1 MTNKYKKELEELKR
15 RVYNEKSLAE
25 LKRIGKL
32 KKGLL
37 NVDQYKKANK
47 KDLVERLVKGSQ
59 LSDESKKVLLEIAQT
74 KDLKVN
80 ASMSKEVILQKITN
94 PKLTDLNENRL
105 RKIAEKKGVP
115 LRTQLTNRAIIQR
128 LENPTDYYTVESL
141 KRLARSNNIDVRR
154 NISKPELI
162 NILGERNLITTT
174 PITAQ
179 ESNLGVLSSKVPID
193 LIRKAK
199 KKAQSAKE
207 ALEIFKEYIKNLKG
221 YNISANRLKKLSKQL
236 ERKEKKATEEKDRI
250 FTPIIEASAFKNY
263 TNQYVMYNTK
273 ANYEPIEFLEYAKP
287 AILNIFNSNRNI
299 KTILYLHCLMQN
311 IQSIIPVEFAFHS
324 KDLKLVL
331 EGTDISELYN
341 EMADEI
347 EEEIQKVENSEGSG
361 YTFVKVIKLVLHTTK
376 WEPIYGSSYIPL
388 DPYLANKKA
397 IINMKN
403 EDDKCFMWC
412 VLRALYPKDKN
423 AERIDKDLK
432 SKQDNINMKGIC
444 YPVSLK
450 AIDHFEHLNP
460 NISISVLGYNKEDRV
475 FPLRISK
482 YTGCDYD
489 IVLLLLKEAEKGESG
504 EIKEK
509 THYTLVK
516 NKSALIASQINSHEH
531 KRHLCLNCFNSFNSP
546 ETLEKHKEYCYENE
560 SIKTNMPSPN
570 TYLRFKNFLYSE
582 KAPFAVYADF
592 ESLIKPLDN
601 CDPDPNKSYT
611 KKYQKH
617 EPISFSYYIAVNGV
631 FKPVLRKY
639 TKTKPEDADA
649 MDVFIKWLEEDV
661 KAIANIEEK
670 EMIFTEEDRKHFN
683 NASDCWICG
692 EELGNDRVRD
702 HCHFTGRYRGP
713 AHNRCNLKYRKP
725 KNISVFFHNLSGYD
739 SHLFIKKLGTPNK
752 NENIDCI
759 PNNEEKYISFSKT
772 IVTGQYTNK
781 KGEIKDKT
789 FKIVFKDSLKFMS
802 SSLGALVNNLPKDA
816 FKNLLKYFTPKQ
828 AEILKQK
835 GFYPYEYMDSEEK
848 FNDTKLPPR
857 EAFYSKL
864 SGKGITEK
872 DYKHAG
878 DVWNSF
884 KMKTFLEY
892 HELYNITD
900 VLLLADVFEN
910 FRDLCLKIYGLDPV
924 YYFTA
929 PGLAWDACLK
939 ITSIDLELLSDP
951 NMLLMFEKGIRGGIS
966 IISNRYGKANNKYLR
981 KGYNK
986 NLPSKYLMYL
996 DANNLY
1002 GCAMSE
1008 KLPTHGFK
1016 WLSGGEMKKLFNNR
1030 VIQVWEKIPCIL
1042 EVDLEYPEN
1051 LHDLHND
1058 YPFCPEK
1065 VKCKNGVEKLIPNL
1079 NDKTKYIIHYKNLI
1093 QCLRA
1098 GMKLKKIHR
1107 GIKFVESEWMKPY
1120 IDKNTNLRAKAKNN
1134 FEKDFFKLMNNSVF
1148 GKTMENIRNRVDVK
1162 LVNTKE
1168 KLRKL
1173 VAKPNFKGRKIFN
1186 ENLVSVHMKKTSL
1199 TMNKPIYLGM
1209 CILDLSKIIMFDFH
1223 YNYIKSKYV
1232 DKAKLLFTDTDSLMY
1247 EIETEDFYK
1256 DIAGDVK
1263 NKFDTSDYPE
1273 NHPSGIPTGENKKV
1287 LGMMKDEAAGKIIKE
1302 FVGLRSK
1309 LYSFVMDDG
1318 GEIKKCKGIKK
1329 QVVESSIRHEH
1340 YKTCLTTG
1348 KELLRK
1354 QNILRSYEHEVYTEE
1369 VNKVALSAL
1378 DDKRYILS
1386 DGMDTLALGH
1396 YKIQQG
1402 DYRRET
1408 DSKNLSQ
1415 FPPPLN
1421 SLNDARQDDRRI
1433 K

>member
-25 LKRIGKL
+25 LKRIGKV

-179 ESNLGVLSSKVPID
+179 ESNLGVLASKVPID

-207 ALEIFKEYIKNLKG
+207 ALEIFKQYIENLKG
-221 YNISANRLKKLSKQL
+221 YKISANRLKKLSKQL
-236 ERKEKKATEEKDRI
+236 ERKEKKATEKKDRI
-250 FTPIIEASAFKNY
+250 FTPTRESSAFKNY
-263 TNQYVMYNTK
+263 TNQYVMHNTK

-299 KTILYLHCLMQN
+299 KTILYLYCLMQN
-311 IQSIIPVEFAFHS
+311 IESSTPVEFAFHS

-347 EEEIQKVENSEGSG
+347 EEEIQKVEDSEGSG
-361 YTFVKVIKLVLHTTK
+361 WTFVGVIKLVLHTTK

-412 VLRALYPKDKN
+412 VLRALYPKNDHP
-423 AERIDKDLK
+423 ERIDKDLK
-432 SKQDNINMKGIC
+432 SKQDIINMKGIH

-450 AIDHFEHLNP
+450 AIERFEQLNP
-460 NISISVLGYNKEDRV
+460 NISISVLGYNKEEGV
-475 FPLRISK
+475 FPLQISK

-489 IVLLLLKEAEKGESG
+489 IVLLLLKEAVKGENG

-516 NKSALIASQINSHEH
+516 NKSALIASQKNNHEH
-531 KRHLCLNCFNSFNSP
+531 KRHLCLNCFNSFNTS
-546 ETLEKHKEYCYENE
+546 ESLNKHKEYCYENK
-560 SIKTNMPSPN
+560 SVKTTMPPPG
-570 TYLRFKNFLYSE
+570 TYLEFKNFHHSE
-582 KAPFAVYADF
+582 KAPFVVYADF
-592 ESLIKPLDN
+592 ESLIKSMDYCN
-601 CDPDPNKSYT
+601 PDPNKSYT

-617 EPISFSYYIAVNGV
+617 EPISFSYYILCSIDGV
-631 FKPVLRKY
+631 YKPVLRKY
-639 TKTKPEDADA
+639 TQTKPEGANA
-649 MDVFIKWLEEDV
+649 IDVFIKWLEEDV
-661 KAIANIEEK
+661 KAIANIEPK
-670 EMIFTEEDRKHFN
+670 EMIFTEEDIKQFN
-683 NASDCWICG
+683 KASDCWICG
-692 EELGNDRVRD
+692 EKLGNDKVRD

-713 AHNRCNLKYRKP
+713 AHNKCNLKYRKP

-739 SHLFIKKLGTPNK
+739 SHLFIKKLGTPDK

-772 IVTGQYTNK
+772 IVTGQYTSK
-781 KGEIKDKT
+781 KGEVKNKT
-789 FKIVFKDSLKFMS
+789 FKIVFKDSLKFLA
-802 SSLGALVNNLPKDA
+802 SSLEALVNNLTKED
-816 FKNLLKYFTPKQ
+816 FKNLHKYFTPKQ

-848 FNDTKLPPR
+848 FNDTKPPPR

-864 SGKGITEK
+864 SGKGISNK
-872 DYKHAG
+872 NYNRVLN
-878 DVWNSF
+878 VWNTFNMKIF
-884 KMKTFLEY
+884 KEY

-910 FRDLCLKIYGLDPV
+910 FRDLCLKIYELDPV

-939 ITSIDLELLSDP
+939 VTGVQLELLSDP

-1058 YPFCPEK
+1058 YPFCSER
-1065 VKCKNGVEKLIPNL
+1065 VECKNGVKKLIPNL
-1079 NDKTKYIIHYKNLI
+1079 RNKTKYVIHYRNLI
-1093 QCLRA
+1093 QCLKA
-1098 GMKLKKIHR
+1098 GLKLTKIHK
-1107 GIKFVESEWMKPY
+1107 GIKFVESDWMKPY
-1120 IDKNTNLRAKAKNN
+1120 IEMNTNLRAKAKNN

-1173 VAKPNFKGRKIFN
+1173 VAKPNLKSPPKIFS
-1186 ENLVSVHMKKTSL
+1186 ENLVSVHMRKTSL
-1199 TMNKPIYLGM
+1199 LMNKPVYLGM
-1209 CILDLSKIIMFDFH
+1209 CILDLSKTIMYDFH
-1223 YNYIKSKYV
+1223 YNYIKSKYA

-1263 NKFDTSDYPE
+1263 DKFDTSDYPE

-1329 QVVESSIRHEH
+1329 QVVESSIKHEH

-1354 QNILRSYEHEVYTEE
+1354 QNILRSYEHKVYTEE

-1386 DGMDTLALGH
+1386 DGMDTLAWGH
-1396 YKIQQG
+1396 YKIK
-1402 DYRRET
+1402 D
-1408 DSKNLSQ
+1408 N
-1415 FPPPLN
+1415 
-1421 SLNDARQDDRRI
+1421 
-1433 K
+1433 

>member
-80 ASMSKEVILQKITN
+80 ASMSKEVILQKITS

-105 RKIAEKKGVP
+105 RKIAEKKGIP

-141 KRLARSNNIDVRR
+141 KRLARNNNIDVRR

-250 FTPIIEASAFKNY
+250 FTPILEASAFKNY

-273 ANYEPIEFLEYAKP
+273 ANYEPIEFLAYAKP
-287 AILNIFNSNRNI
+287 AILNIFKSNQNI
-299 KTILYLHCLMQN
+299 KTMLYLHCLMQN
-311 IQSIIPVEFAFHS
+311 IQSTTPVEFAFHS

-361 YTFVKVIKLVLHTTK
+361 YTFVKVIKLVLHVTK
-376 WEPIYGSSYIPL
+376 WQPLYGSSYMPL

-423 AERIDKDLK
+423 SERIDKDLK
-432 SKQDNINMKGIC
+432 SKQDIINMKGIC
-444 YPVSLK
+444 YPVSLNGIK
-450 AIDHFEHLNP
+450 RFEELNP
-460 NISISVLGYNKEDRV
+460 NISISVLGYNKEEGGV
-475 FPLRISK
+475 YPLQISK
-482 YTGCDYD
+482 YKGCEYD
-489 IVLLLLKEAEKGESG
+489 IVLLLLKEAVTGENG

-516 NKSALIASQINSHEH
+516 NTSALIASQKNNHKG
-531 KRHLCLNCFNSFNSP
+531 KRHACLNCFNSFN
-546 ETLEKHKEYCYENE
+546 TLESLNKHKEYCYENE
-560 SIKTNMPSPN
+560 SIKTNMPPQN

-617 EPISFSYYIAVNGV
+617 EPISFSYYITFNGV
-631 FKPVLRKY
+631 FFKPILRKY

-649 MDVFIKWLEEDV
+649 MDIFIKWLEEDV
-661 KAIANIEEK
+661 KDIANIEPK
-670 EMIFTEEDRKHFN
+670 EMIFTEEDTKHFN

-713 AHNRCNLKYRKP
+713 AHNKCNLKYRKP

-739 SHLFIKKLGTPNK
+739 SHLFIKKLGTPNR

-781 KGEIKDKT
+781 KGKVKDKT

-802 SSLGALVNNLPKDA
+802 SSLGALVKNLPA
-816 FKNLLKYFTPKQ
+816 FKNLLNYFTPKQ
-828 AEILKQK
+828 TELLKQK

-872 DYKHAG
+872 DYEHAG
-878 DVWNSF
+878 NVWNSF
-884 KMKTFLEY
+884 KMKTFKEY

-939 ITSIDLELLSDP
+939 MTSVKLELLSDS
-951 NMLLMFEKGIRGGIS
+951 NMLLMFEEGIRGGIS
-966 IISNRYGKANNKYLR
+966 IISNRYGEANNKYMR
-981 KGYNK
+981 KGFNK
-986 NLPSKYLMYL
+986 NKPSKYLMYL

-1016 WLSGGEMKKLFNNR
+1016 WLLDREIGKLFNNQ
-1030 VIQVWEKIPCIL
+1030 VLQVWEKIPCIL

-1058 YPFCPEK
+1058 YPFCSEK

-1079 NDKTKYIIHYKNLI
+1079 RDKTKYVIHYKNLI

-1098 GMKLKKIHR
+1098 GMKLKKIHS

-1120 IDKNTNLRAKAKNN
+1120 IDKNTNLRAMTKNN
-1134 FEKDFFKLMNNSVF
+1134 FEKDFYKLMNNSVF
-1148 GKTMENIRNRVDVK
+1148 GKTMENLRNRVDVR

-1173 VAKPNFKGRKIFN
+1173 VAKPNFKSRKIFN

-1199 TMNKPIYLGM
+1199 LMNKPIYLGM
-1209 CILDLSKIIMFDFH
+1209 CILDLSKIIMYDFH
-1223 YNYIKSKYV
+1223 YNYIKSKYA

-1247 EIETEDFYK
+1247 EIQTEDFYK
-1256 DIAGDVK
+1256 DISGDVK
-1263 NKFDTSDYPE
+1263 DRFDTSDYPE

-1287 LGMMKDEAAGKIIKE
+1287 LGMMKDEVAGKIIKE

-1318 GEIKKCKGIKK
+1318 GETKKCKGIKK

-1354 QNILRSYEHEVYTEE
+1354 QNILRSYDHEVYTEE

-1378 DDKRYILS
+1378 DDKRHILS

-1396 YKIQQG
+1396 YKIV
-1402 DYRRET
+1402 
-1408 DSKNLSQ
+1408 
-1415 FPPPLN
+1415 
-1421 SLNDARQDDRRI
+1421 
-1433 K
+1433 

>member
-80 ASMSKEVILQKITN
+80 ASMSKEVILQKITS

-105 RKIAEKKGVP
+105 RKIAEKKGIP

-141 KRLARSNNIDVRR
+141 KRLARNNNIDVRR

-236 ERKEKKATEEKDRI
+236 ERKEKKATEEKYRI
-250 FTPIIEASAFKNY
+250 FTPILEASAFKNY

-273 ANYEPIEFLEYAKP
+273 ANYEPIEFLAYAKP
-287 AILNIFNSNRNI
+287 AILNIFKSNQNI
-299 KTILYLHCLMQN
+299 KTMLYLHCLMQN
-311 IQSIIPVEFAFHS
+311 IQSTTPVEFAFHS

-361 YTFVKVIKLVLHTTK
+361 YTFVKVIKLVLHVTK
-376 WEPIYGSSYIPL
+376 WQPLYGSSYMPL

-423 AERIDKDLK
+423 SERIDKDLK
-432 SKQDNINMKGIC
+432 SKQDIINMKGIC
-444 YPVSLK
+444 YPVSLNGIK
-450 AIDHFEHLNP
+450 RFEELNP
-460 NISISVLGYNKEDRV
+460 NISISVLGYNKEEGGV
-475 FPLRISK
+475 YPLQISK
-482 YTGCDYD
+482 YKGCEYD
-489 IVLLLLKEAEKGESG
+489 IVLLLLKEAVTGENG

-516 NKSALIASQINSHEH
+516 NTSALIASQKNNHKG
-531 KRHLCLNCFNSFNSP
+531 KRHACLNCFNSFN
-546 ETLEKHKEYCYENE
+546 TLESLNKHKEYCYENE
-560 SIKTNMPSPN
+560 SIKTNMPPQN

-617 EPISFSYYIAVNGV
+617 EPISFSYYITFNGV
-631 FKPVLRKY
+631 FFKPILRKY

-649 MDVFIKWLEEDV
+649 MDIFIKWLEEDV
-661 KAIANIEEK
+661 KDIANIEPK
-670 EMIFTEEDRKHFN
+670 EMIFTEEDTKHFN

-713 AHNRCNLKYRKP
+713 AHNKCNLKYRKP

-781 KGEIKDKT
+781 KGKVKDKT

-802 SSLGALVNNLPKDA
+802 SSLGALVNNLPA
-816 FKNLLKYFTPKQ
+816 FKNLLNYFTPKQ
-828 AEILKQK
+828 TELLKQK

-872 DYKHAG
+872 DYEHAG
-878 DVWNSF
+878 NVWNSF
-884 KMKTFLEY
+884 KMKTFKEY

-939 ITSIDLELLSDP
+939 MTSVKLELLSDS
-951 NMLLMFEKGIRGGIS
+951 NMLLMFEEGIRGGIS
-966 IISNRYGKANNKYLR
+966 IISNRYGEANNKYMR
-981 KGYNK
+981 KGFNK
-986 NLPSKYLMYL
+986 NKPSKYLMYL

-1016 WLSGGEMKKLFNNR
+1016 WLLDREIGKLFNNQ
-1030 VIQVWEKIPCIL
+1030 VLQVWEKIPCIL

-1058 YPFCPEK
+1058 YPFCSEK

-1079 NDKTKYIIHYKNLI
+1079 RDKTKYVIHYKNLI

-1098 GMKLKKIHR
+1098 GMKLKKIHS

-1120 IDKNTNLRAKAKNN
+1120 IDKNTNLRAMTKNN
-1134 FEKDFFKLMNNSVF
+1134 FEKDFYKLMNNSVF
-1148 GKTMENIRNRVDVK
+1148 GKTMENLRNRVDVR

-1173 VAKPNFKGRKIFN
+1173 VAKPNFKSRKIFN

-1199 TMNKPIYLGM
+1199 LMNKPIYLGM
-1209 CILDLSKIIMFDFH
+1209 CILDLSKIIMYDFH
-1223 YNYIKSKYV
+1223 YNYIKSKYA

-1247 EIETEDFYK
+1247 EIQTEDFYK
-1256 DIAGDVK
+1256 DISGDVK
-1263 NKFDTSDYPE
+1263 DRFDTSDYPE

-1287 LGMMKDEAAGKIIKE
+1287 LGMMKDEVAGKIIKE

-1318 GEIKKCKGIKK
+1318 GETKKCKGIKK

-1354 QNILRSYEHEVYTEE
+1354 QNILRSYDHEVYTEE

-1378 DDKRYILS
+1378 DDKRHILS

-1396 YKIQQG
+1396 YKIV
-1402 DYRRET
+1402 
-1408 DSKNLSQ
+1408 
-1415 FPPPLN
+1415 
-1421 SLNDARQDDRRI
+1421 
-1433 K
+1433 

>member
-1 MTNKYKKELEELKR
+1 MTDKYKKEVEEINR
-15 RVYNEKSLAE
+15 RVYNQKSLAE

-47 KDLVERLVKGSQ
+47 KDLVERLVKGRQ

-199 KKAQSAKE
+199 KKTRTAKE

-236 ERKEKKATEEKDRI
+236 ERKEKKAKEERDRI
-250 FTPIIEASAFKNY
+250 FTLIKEKSAFKNY
-263 TNQYVMYNTK
+263 TYQYVMRNNTQV
-273 ANYEPIEFLEYAKP
+273 NYEPKEFLEYAKP
-287 AILNIFNSNRNI
+287 AILNIFKSNRNI
-299 KTILYLHCLMQN
+299 KTMLYLHCYMTRLEGDF
-311 IQSIIPVEFAFHS
+311 IPVEFAFHS
-324 KDLKLVL
+324 CGLKLVL
-331 EGTDISELYN
+331 EGTDTSELYN
-341 EMADEI
+341 DMTDEI
-347 EEEIQKVENSEGSG
+347 LEEFQKVNTREGSG
-361 YTFVKVIKLVLHTTK
+361 WTFLVVIKLVLHVTK

-403 EDDKCFMWC
+403 EDDDKCFMWC

-432 SKQDNINMKGIC
+432 SKQDIINMKDIR

-450 AIDHFEHLNP
+450 AIDHFERLNP

-489 IVLLLLKEAEKGESG
+489 IVLLLLKEAEKGENG

-516 NKSALIASQINSHEH
+516 NTSALISSQINNHEH
-531 KRHLCLNCFNSFNSP
+531 KRHLCLNCFNSFNTS
-546 ETLEKHKEYCYENE
+546 ESLNKHKEYCYENK
-560 SIKTNMPSPN
+560 SVKIKMPPKN

-617 EPISFSYYIAVNGV
+617 EPISFSYYIAVNGDF

-649 MDVFIKWLEEDV
+649 MDIFIKWLEEDV
-661 KAIANIEEK
+661 KDIANIEPK
-670 EMIFTEEDRKHFN
+670 EMIFTEEDTKHFN

-702 HCHFTGRYRGP
+702 HCHFTGRYRGA
-713 AHNRCNLKYRKP
+713 AHNKCNLKYRKP

-739 SHLFIKKLGTPNK
+739 SHLFIKKLGSTNK

-802 SSLGALVNNLPKDA
+802 SSLGVLVNNLPA
-816 FKNLLKYFTPKQ
+816 FKILLKYFTPKQ

-848 FNDTKLPPR
+848 
-857 EAFYSKL
+857 
-864 SGKGITEK
+864 I
-872 DYKHAG
+872 
-878 DVWNSF
+878 
-884 KMKTFLEY
+884 
-892 HELYNITD
+892 
-900 VLLLADVFEN
+900 
-910 FRDLCLKIYGLDPV
+910 
-924 YYFTA
+924 
-929 PGLAWDACLK
+929 
-939 ITSIDLELLSDP
+939 
-951 NMLLMFEKGIRGGIS
+951 
-966 IISNRYGKANNKYLR
+966 
-981 KGYNK
+981 
-986 NLPSKYLMYL
+986 
-996 DANNLY
+996 
-1002 GCAMSE
+1002 
-1008 KLPTHGFK
+1008 
-1016 WLSGGEMKKLFNNR
+1016 
-1030 VIQVWEKIPCIL
+1030 
-1042 EVDLEYPEN
+1042 
-1051 LHDLHND
+1051 
-1058 YPFCPEK
+1058 
-1065 VKCKNGVEKLIPNL
+1065 
-1079 NDKTKYIIHYKNLI
+1079 
-1093 QCLRA
+1093 
-1098 GMKLKKIHR
+1098 
-1107 GIKFVESEWMKPY
+1107 
-1120 IDKNTNLRAKAKNN
+1120 
-1134 FEKDFFKLMNNSVF
+1134 
-1148 GKTMENIRNRVDVK
+1148 
-1162 LVNTKE
+1162 
-1168 KLRKL
+1168 
-1173 VAKPNFKGRKIFN
+1173 
-1186 ENLVSVHMKKTSL
+1186 
-1199 TMNKPIYLGM
+1199 
-1209 CILDLSKIIMFDFH
+1209 
-1223 YNYIKSKYV
+1223 
-1232 DKAKLLFTDTDSLMY
+1232 
-1247 EIETEDFYK
+1247 
-1256 DIAGDVK
+1256 
-1263 NKFDTSDYPE
+1263 
-1273 NHPSGIPTGENKKV
+1273 
-1287 LGMMKDEAAGKIIKE
+1287 
-1302 FVGLRSK
+1302 
-1309 LYSFVMDDG
+1309 
-1318 GEIKKCKGIKK
+1318 
-1329 QVVESSIRHEH
+1329 
-1340 YKTCLTTG
+1340 
-1348 KELLRK
+1348 
-1354 QNILRSYEHEVYTEE
+1354 
-1369 VNKVALSAL
+1369 
-1378 DDKRYILS
+1378 
-1386 DGMDTLALGH
+1386 
-1396 YKIQQG
+1396 
-1402 DYRRET
+1402 
-1408 DSKNLSQ
+1408 
-1415 FPPPLN
+1415 
-1421 SLNDARQDDRRI
+1421 
-1433 K
+1433 